1 MSAGSTGRRV
11 SRSVSHSVSRSVS
24 RVGQV
29 RSVSRFGKVRS
40 VDQVRA
46 LPKVLIGLPYLDNTD
61 ANDANDANANADAND
76 ENFGERM
83 YLLEVRYLG
92 KE

>member
-11 SRSVSHSVSRSVS
+11 SRSVSRSVSHSVS

-40 VDQVRA
+40 VDHVRA

-61 ANDANDANANADAND
+61 ATGNDANANANANADD
-76 ENFGERM
+76 ENFGQRM
-83 YLLEVRYLG
+83 YLLEVRQR
-92 KE
+92 

>member
-1 MSAGSTGRRV
+1 MPTGSTGRSVSRRV
-11 SRSVSHSVSRSVS
+11 SRSVSHSVS

-40 VDQVRA
+40 VDHVRA

-61 ANDANDANANADAND
+61 ANDAHANADAND

-83 YLLEVRYLG
+83 YLLEVRYYST
-92 KE
+92 

>member
-11 SRSVSHSVSRSVS
+11 SRSVSRSVS

-40 VDQVRA
+40 VDHVRA

-61 ANDANDANANADAND
+61 ATGNDANADANN

-83 YLLEVRYLG
+83 
-92 KE
+92 

>member
-11 SRSVSHSVSRSVS
+11 SRSVSRSVSHSVS

-40 VDQVRA
+40 VDHVRA

-61 ANDANDANANADAND
+61 ATDANANADAND

-92 KE
+92 KK

>member
-11 SRSVSHSVSRSVS
+11 SRSVSHSVS

-40 VDQVRA
+40 VDHVRA

-61 ANDANDANANADAND
+61 ANDATDANANAD

-92 KE
+92 KK

>member
-1 MSAGSTGRRV
+1 MSAGSTGHRV
-11 SRSVSHSVSRSVS
+11 SRSVSRSVSHSVS

-29 RSVSRFGKVRS
+29 RSVSRFGKGRS
-40 VDQVRA
+40 VDHVRA

-61 ANDANDANANADAND
+61 ATDANANADAND

-83 YLLEVRYLG
+83 YLLEVRYYST
-92 KE
+92 

>member
-1 MSAGSTGRRV
+1 MSAGSTGCSV
-11 SRSVSHSVSRSVS
+11 SRSVSHSVS

-40 VDQVRA
+40 VDHVRA

-61 ANDANDANANADAND
+61 ATGNDAKTDAND

-83 YLLEVRYLG
+83 
-92 KE
+92 

>member
-11 SRSVSHSVSRSVS
+11 SRSVSRSVS

-40 VDQVRA
+40 VDHVRA

-61 ANDANDANANADAND
+61 ANDANANADTND
-76 ENFGERM
+76 ENFGERIQVPSRSTV
-83 YLLEVRYLG
+83 L
-92 KE
+92 

>member
-11 SRSVSHSVSRSVS
+11 SRSVSHSVS

-40 VDQVRA
+40 VDHVRA

-61 ANDANDANANADAND
+61 ANNANANADAND
-76 ENFGERM
+76 EKFRRANVPSRST
-83 YLLEVRYLG
+83 VPR
-92 KE
+92 

>member
-1 MSAGSTGRRV
+1 MPTGSTGRSVSRRV
-11 SRSVSHSVSRSVS
+11 SRSVSHSVS

-40 VDQVRA
+40 VDHVRA

-61 ANDANDANANADAND
+61 ATGNDAKTDAND
-76 ENFGERM
+76 ENFGQRM
-83 YLLEVRYLG
+83 YLLDVRQR
-92 KE
+92 

>member
-11 SRSVSHSVSRSVS
+11 SRSVSRSVS

-40 VDQVRA
+40 VDHVRA

-61 ANDANDANANADAND
+61 ANDANANADAND
-76 ENFGERM
+76 ENFGVRM
-83 YLLEVRYLG
+83 YLLDVRYLG
-92 KE
+92 KK